1 MQSCACINWETH
13 MNSVTVTW
21 SSFLSWPKCNSNW
34 KLYQTRTKRQCYV
47 PLNIYIY
54 NGFNYR
60 KRSREDDLPCES
72 TPLSKRINNLHLNY
86 DDGNSSSS
94 SNCSIPNL
102 INDNNNYLLLP
113 TITGGGCGSG
123 PAEVVGGVYEYN
135 PELNADQNPYYYEK
149 NKMLYDLHVERV
161 KRSNH

>member
-1 MQSCACINWETH
+1 MHLLLLLTN
-13 MNSVTVTW
+13 
-21 SSFLSWPKCNSNW
+21 
-34 KLYQTRTKRQCYV
+34 LYCV
-47 PLNIYIY
+47 CVL
-54 NGFNYR
+54 R

-102 INDNNNYLLLP
+102 INDKNNYIMP
-113 TITGGGCGSG
+113 NITAAAGPGGGGGCPHG
-123 PAEVVGGVYEYN
+123 PVEVLGGIYEYN
-135 PELNADQNPYYYEK
+135 PELSADQNPYYYEK

-161 KRSNH
+161 KRNNH

>member
-1 MQSCACINWETH
+1 MLPLRSHATLICHLEQAQE
-13 MNSVTVTW
+13 NSSDNKVGDQNSLARHKKKGTEGYDIEMAG
-21 SSFLSWPKCNSNW
+21 FL
-34 KLYQTRTKRQCYV
+34 RT
-47 PLNIYIY
+47 
-54 NGFNYR
+54 R